1 MNHPS
6 GRNHLV
12 RSKKANIYLDTEFIL
27 HPGGVDLVALALVR
41 DNGEAYYAI
50 SAEFHPERADDWVKS
65 QVLTKLHPEEP
76 RKPLAQIKTELVS
89 FVGYQ
94 IPAFW
99 AYFATYDWFLV
110 LQLFGG
116 MTHLPSNFPSYCG
129 ELRQEADR
137 LGLAETQYP
146 PNPNPHHAQSDAQW
160 NRHLHQLLLNLEKEN
175 SSADMPN

>member
-1 MNHPS
+1 MIS
-6 GRNHLV
+6 
-12 RSKKANIYLDTEFIL
+12 SKKANIYLDTEFIF
-27 HPGGVDLVALALVR
+27 HPAGIELISLALVR

-50 SAEFHPERADDWVKS
+50 SAEFHPEKADEWVKS
-65 QVLTKLHPEEP
+65 QVLAQLRPEEP
-76 RKPLAQIKTELVS
+76 RKPLAQIKAELVA

-116 MTHLPSNFPSYCG
+116 MAHLPCNFPSYCG

-137 LGLAETQYP
+137 LNLAEAQYP
-146 PNPNPHHAQSDAQW
+146 PNPKPHHAQWDAQW
-160 NRHLHQLLLNLEKEN
+160 NRHLHQVLRSLEKEN
-175 SSADMPN
+175 SPANTCN